1 MSTVSRLLGAAGI
14 ATGVIGAAAL
24 GGVTAQRMV
33 VRRYQAAQAAL
44 LADPQDEQGY
54 GLLQADRIYSV
65 DAVDGVALHVE
76 EVGPVTAPLTVIFSH
91 GWTLRSGAWHY
102 QRLGLAGP
110 GFGEPAAPE
119 SDPAEFKT
127 AEFKTAESDPAEFNT
142 ANVDAPGIFEQARL
156 VFYDQRSHGASTRA
170 PESHSTMD
178 YLASD
183 LSQMIATAAP
193 VGPVVLVGHSM
204 GGMAMLTL
212 AARNPDLFA
221 ERVAGVGL
229 ICTGATSMRP
239 SELTRLLMAGGNPL
253 VRAVTTLAA
262 RYPAMFERG
271 RESSRDAVWLLTR
284 SLGFARADVPGPM
297 VDYLDEMISGTPVE
311 VIAEFTPALLTH
323 DQSAALP
330 ALAGIPTVIVA
341 GDKDRM
347 TPIDRSQAIADA
359 LPDADFVV
367 AHGSGHMAMMEDP
380 TVTNDALRAMLRRAV
395 QHATTLPQTG
405 SSTSRRHAASRAAG
419 SRPKPANGAR
429 AGR

>member
-1 MSTVSRLLGAAGI
+1 MSTVSRILGAAGI

-44 LADPQDEQGY
+44 LADPQEEQGY
-54 GLLQADRIYSV
+54 GSLQADRTYSV
-65 DAVDGVALHVE
+65 DAEDGVALHVE

-110 GFGEPAAPE
+110 GFGERATPDAEATSVEKAEAAG
-119 SDPAEFKT
+119 
-127 AEFKTAESDPAEFNT
+127 
-142 ANVDAPGIFEQARL
+142 VVEQARL

-170 PESHSTMD
+170 PEGHSTME

-183 LSQMIATAAP
+183 LNAMIATAAP

-212 AARNPDLFA
+212 AARHPELFA
-221 ERVAGVGL
+221 ERVAGLGL

-239 SELTRLLMAGGNPL
+239 SELTRLLMTGGNPL

-284 SLGFARADVPGPM
+284 SLGFARADIPGAM
-297 VDYLDEMISGTPVE
+297 VDYLDEMISSTPVE
-311 VIAEFTPALLTH
+311 VIAEFTPALLSH

-341 GDKDRM
+341 GDKDRL
-347 TPIDRSQAIADA
+347 TPLERSQAIADA

-367 AHGSGHMAMMEDP
+367 ARGSGHMAMMEDL
-380 TVTNDALRAMLRRAV
+380 TVTNDALRAMLHRAV
-395 QHATTLPQTG
+395 
-405 SSTSRRHAASRAAG
+405 RHAATLPAMAHPKPRRQLVDGRAG
-419 SRPKPANGAR
+419 SKPVNGAK

>member
-1 MSTVSRLLGAAGI
+1 MSTVGRILGAAGI
-14 ATGVIGAAAL
+14 ATGVLGAAAL

-44 LADPQDEQGY
+44 LADPRDEQGY
-54 GLLQADRIYSV
+54 GLLQSDRTYSV
-65 DAVDGVALHVE
+65 DAEDGVALHVE

-102 QRLGLAGP
+102 QRLGLAGA
-110 GFGEPAAPE
+110 GFGAAGTPDE
-119 SDPAEFKT
+119 GQNTDTT
-127 AEFKTAESDPAEFNT
+127 AHL
-142 ANVDAPGIFEQARL
+142 GRARL

-170 PESHSTMD
+170 PEGHSTMEF
-178 YLASD
+178 LASD

-204 GGMAMLTL
+204 GGMAMLAL
-212 AARNPDLFA
+212 AARRPELFA
-221 ERVAGVGL
+221 DRVAGIGL
-229 ICTGATSMRP
+229 ICTGATAMRP
-239 SELTRLLMAGGNPL
+239 SELTKLLMTGGNPL
-253 VRAVTTLAA
+253 VRAVTTLAV
-262 RYPAMFERG
+262 RYPALFERG

-284 SLGFARADVPGPM
+284 SLGFARDDVSGAM
-297 VDYLDEMISGTPVE
+297 VDYLDEMISGTAVE
-311 VIAEFTPALLTH
+311 VIAEFAPALLAH

-347 TPIDRSQAIADA
+347 TPLARSQAIADA

-367 AHGSGHMAMMEDP
+367 AEGSGHMAMMEDP
-380 TVTNDALRAMLRRAV
+380 TLINDALRAMLRRAV
-395 QHATTLPQTG
+395 QHAATLP
-405 SSTSRRHAASRAAG
+405 AAAT
-419 SRPKPANGAR
+419 PKPGTQPANAAAQAKQKPSKGAK